1 MMDLLII
8 ASAIVMAFVLAALI
22 SWKGGLPKKVVLF
35 WGIVIGIAAGFI
47 VDLLIPQGFLIII
60 LIADFIAIVIL
71 GAFIIALRFYR
82 DPERVPPET
91 KRVILAPADG
101 KIKYIKSFGKNTI
114 PSSEKNNHPIPLDE
128 FTGTEFIRNNG
139 QIVGIGMSVLDVHV
153 NRAPIAGKI
162 ILSKHI
168 SGLFLSL
175 KNPDALLRNERATLI
190 IDNGEFRIGIVL
202 IASRLVRK
210 IVMYKKEGDLTFIG
224 ERIGMIKFGSQ
235 TDVLLPELVTI
246 TVSPG
251 EQVYAGQTII
261 GKY

>member
-1 MMDLLII
+1 MDLLVFF
-8 ASAIVMAFVLAALI
+8 SAVLMALILAAII
-22 SWKGGLPKKVVLF
+22 SWKGGLPKKVVLV
-35 WGIVIGIAAGFI
+35 WGIVIGIITGLFVNLLVPQVSFI
-47 VDLLIPQGFLIII
+47 AII
-60 LIADFIAIVIL
+60 IADFFVITLL
-71 GAFIIALRFYR
+71 GVFIIAMRFYR
-82 DPERVPPET
+82 DPDRIPPET

-101 KIKYIKSFGKNTI
+101 KVKYIKTFEKNTI
-114 PSSEKNNHPIPLDE
+114 PSSEKNGRTIPLDE
-128 FTGTEFIRNNG
+128 FTGTEFIKNKG
-139 QIVGIGMSVLDVHV
+139 QIVGIGMSILDVHV

-175 KNPDALLRNERATLI
+175 KHPDALLRNERATLI
-190 IDNGEFRIGIVL
+190 IDNGELIIGIVL

-210 IVMYKKEGDLTFIG
+210 IVIYTHEGELATIG

-235 TDVLLPELVTI
+235 TDVIIPESVTI
-246 TVSPG
+246 TVQAG